1 MKKIAAG
8 VLALSLMSSLP
19 MASADEYVIDTEGAH
34 AFIQF
39 RVKHLGYSWLYGRF
53 NDFSGNFTYDEKD
66 PSKNQVTV
74 KVDTTSVDS
83 NHARRDKHIRNEDF
97 LDTDKFA
104 EATFKSTKYTP
115 EKDGKGKLQGNLT
128 MHGVTKPITID
139 VEHIG
144 GGDDPWGGYRQGFE
158 GRATIKP
165 EEWGIPMVE
174 KLGAASAEVELMLS
188 VEGVR
193 KEAGSKKK

>member
-1 MKKIAAG
+1 MKKFAAG

-19 MASADEYVIDTEGAH
+19 LASADDYVIDTEGAH

-53 NDFSGNFTYDEKD
+53 NDFSGSFTYDEKD
-66 PSKNQVTV
+66 LSKNKISVT
-74 KVDTTSVDS
+74 VDTTSLDS
-83 NHARRDKHIRNEDF
+83 NHARRDKHIKSDDF
-97 LDTDKFA
+97 LDADKFSQ
-104 EATFKSTKYTP
+104 ATFESTKYVP
-115 EKDGKGKLQGNLT
+115 AKDGKAKLHGKLT
-128 MHGVTKPITID
+128 MHGATKPLVID

-144 GGDDPWGGYRQGFE
+144 GGKDPWGGYRQGFE

-165 EEWGIPMVE
+165 EQWGIPMVE
-174 KLGAASAEVELMLS
+174 KLGPDSAEVELMLS

-193 KEAGSKKK
+193 KDKKK